1 VTQLLVLGAIGA
13 PVLTSC
19 GGSEAHGIA
28 PASDAAL
35 GADAAA
41 SYISSPVAGEHM
53 GEDGIVKGTVQDYNY
68 NKTGKVYTLIFD
80 APVGTRSKNLE
91 ILEIPTTFK
100 VAIAGDDAENFP
112 SNFAAGCLKHTVCA
126 SGTIVDYKGDPAI
139 EAHDPSQLKID
150 C

>member
-1 VTQLLVLGAIGA
+1 MVLGAIGA

-80 APVGTRSKNLE
+80 APVGTR
-91 ILEIPTTFK
+91 ILK
-100 VAIAGDDAENFP
+100 
-112 SNFAAGCLKHTVCA
+112 SWR
-126 SGTIVDYKGDPAI
+126 
-139 EAHDPSQLKID
+139 SQQLSRWPLPEMTQRISHRISPLGV
-150 C
+150 